1 MNDYQE
7 MLARLEAERRTERR
21 RDIIAVVAICLFSAG
36 WSLLLYPIAILS
48 ESISPN
54 WTAGVFIL
62 WAVVG
67 AVAAVRLSE
76 R

>member
-1 MNDYQE
+1 MNDFQE
-7 MLARLEAERRTERR
+7 MLARLEAEKRAEKRK
-21 RDIIAVVAICLFSAG
+21 DIIAMVAICLFSVVWA
-36 WSLLLYPIAILS
+36 LLLYPIAILS

-67 AVAAVRLSE
+67 AVVAIWLSE
-76 R
+76 I

>member
-7 MLARLEAERRTERR
+7 MLARLEAERRAEKR
-21 RDIIAVVAICLFSAG
+21 RDIIAVVAICLFSVVWG
-36 WSLLLYPIAILS
+36 LLLYPIAILS
-48 ESISPN
+48 ENLSPN

-67 AVAAVRLSE
+67 AVVADWMSE
-76 R
+76 I